1 MNIETKFLNKLFDLT
16 KQHYITWK
24 PLLDLDQAQDEYDF
38 DTFDFLLFQ
47 NEFHQIHTEKSFY
60 GEAEDIALLFLNE
73 TFESGVDGSV
83 TSEINLYYARNYK
96 SQPFQLKLPIEQL
109 QPFYELVS
117 KKAFANHIEEGFI
130 EDFLSNH

>member
-47 NEFHQIHTEKSFY
+47 NSS
-60 GEAEDIALLFLNE
+60 LFL
-73 TFESGVDGSV
+73 
-83 TSEINLYYARNYK
+83 RCR
-96 SQPFQLKLPIEQL
+96 QR
-109 QPFYELVS
+109 
-117 KKAFANHIEEGFI
+117 
-130 EDFLSNH
+130 